1 MGGNELEWIKTVWE
15 ALKADVKTRLGI
27 AIGCTFF
34 LVCRSYI
41 EQLPN
46 GKNIFSALAVL
57 DFLVCIF
64 FWVSIILDLVFKIIQ
79 ETKYKQQDRKY
90 SKYILSLKGR
100 KLDIVKQMYA
110 NPQHQHYWGQKD
122 TDIMD
127 LTMHHVIVCAG
138 KYTILDTHVWAEGL
152 SDPPFLYVLQPRAL
166 KVIEKH
172 KKKFTDKSA

>member
-15 ALKADVKTRLGI
+15 AFKADVKTRLGI
-27 AIGCTFF
+27 AIGCSVF

-46 GKNIFSALAVL
+46 GQKVFSILAVPA
-57 DFLVCIF
+57 FLLCIF

-79 ETKYKQQDRKY
+79 EMKYKQQDRKY

-110 NPQHQHYWGQKD
+110 NHQHQHYWGQKD

-127 LTMHHVIVCAG
+127 LTIHHVIVG
-138 KYTILDTHVWAEGL
+138 SSRTIVDDYIGAEDL
-152 SDPPFLYVLQPRAL
+152 NDPPFLYVLRPEAL
-166 KVIEKH
+166 EVIERH
-172 KKKFTDKSA
+172 KRKFTYKSA